1 MSFEAL
7 TVILTAIALGSY
19 AKGAIGIGLPIVA
32 IPIASAYLGVEHA
45 IVALT
50 PAVVASNIW
59 ICWRY
64 RKLATRVPHLP
75 TALVAAAIGT
85 FLGTLV
91 LAALSDNALLWTLVV
106 WIALYL
112 LNLAINPNFK
122 LEGKMARRASPVLA
136 LFAGISQGATGIAG
150 PVVATWIHSYRL
162 HSETYVFAVSIMFLV
177 IAGVHLV
184 AVSSIGLMDDERLVH
199 GAWAII
205 PTIIFVQIGMWTT
218 PYISPKWFN
227 RLIIAFV
234 VAMEFKL
241 IWQLTGDW

>member
-1 MSFEAL
+1 MSIEAL
-7 TVILTAIALGSY
+7 TVILAAIALGSF
-19 AKGAIGIGLPIVA
+19 AKGAIGIGLPILA
-32 IPIASAYLGVEHA
+32 IPMASAYLGVEHA

-50 PAVVASNIW
+50 PAVFASNVW

-75 TALVAAAIGT
+75 TALIAGAIGT
-85 FLGTLV
+85 FIGTFV
-91 LAALSDNALLWTLVV
+91 LATLDDNALLWILVV

-112 LNLAINPNFK
+112 LNLAINRNFR
-122 LEGKMARRASPVLA
+122 LEGKMARRASPILA
-136 LFAGISQGATGIAG
+136 VFAGISQGATGISG

-162 HSETYVFAVSIMFLV
+162 HSETYVFAVSIMFMV
-177 IAGVHLV
+177 IAGVHLA
-184 AVSSIGLMDDERLVH
+184 AVSSLGLMDSERMLQ

-227 RLIIAFV
+227 RLIITFV

-241 IWQLTGDW
+241 IWQLTGGW